1 MTDAETIERLK
12 HELDEKNKQL
22 SEMFNRTNEMR
33 KKIKRQRLENGR
45 LNASLSEVKALAIQL
60 EEQIKWMRGE

>member
-1 MTDAETIERLK
+1 MTDAETIERLR

-22 SEMFNRTNEMR
+22 SEMFGRTNEMR

-45 LNASLSEVKALAIQL
+45 LNASLSELKALAIQL

>member
-1 MTDAETIERLK
+1 MTDAETIERLR

-22 SEMFNRTNEMR
+22 SEMFGRTNEMR

-60 EEQIKWMRGE
+60 EEQLKWMRGE

>member
-1 MTDAETIERLK
+1 MTDAETIERLM

-22 SEMFNRTNEMR
+22 AEMFGRTNEMR

-45 LNASLSEVKALAIQL
+45 LNASLSELKALAIQL

>member
-1 MTDAETIERLK
+1 MTDPETIQRLM
-12 HELDEKNKQL
+12 HELDQKNQQL
-22 SEMFNRTNEMR
+22 SEMFGRCNEMR

-45 LNASLSEVKALAIQL
+45 LNASLSEMKALALQL

>member
-1 MTDAETIERLK
+1 M
-12 HELDEKNKQL
+12 HELDEKNRQL
-22 SEMFNRTNEMR
+22 SEMFGRTNEMR

-60 EEQIKWMRGE
+60 EEQIKLMRGE

>member
-1 MTDAETIERLK
+1 M
-12 HELDEKNKQL
+12 HELDEKNRQL
-22 SEMFNRTNEMR
+22 SEMFGRTNEMR

-60 EEQIKWMRGE
+60 

>member
-1 MTDAETIERLK
+1 M
-12 HELDEKNKQL
+12 HELDEKNRQL
-22 SEMFNRTNEMR
+22 SEMFGRTNEMR